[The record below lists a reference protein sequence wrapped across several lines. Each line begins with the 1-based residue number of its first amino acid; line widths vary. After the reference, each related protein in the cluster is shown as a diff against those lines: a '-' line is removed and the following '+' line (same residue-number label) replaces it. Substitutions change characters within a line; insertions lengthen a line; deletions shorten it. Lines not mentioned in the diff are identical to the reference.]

1 MAVVKSADR
10 VVRILEAIA
19 SGDGGLTHG
28 ELSRML
34 GIPKGSLSS
43 LLSNLVD
50 RGYLAFDPLGKLYML
65 GSELLVLTSRYLNS
79 LDIVRT
85 GRPIVH
91 GLVLEMNEDAEIAV
105 QRGDQVV
112 FLYKEESSRPVKYS
126 IAPGELAPLFATSPG
141 KCILAFMPEED
152 VCRVSRP
159 GHALPHNG
167 EQHHRPGVLRR
178 ELDADTLDR
187 HRLRARGVSVRHL
200 WDRRARVQHA
210 RCARRARSWPP
221 CRRPAS
227 TRSTGPL
234 SSRSCSRRPRC
245 SPAGSALPGRPA
257 VPGALSRLLRGN
269 GGEKGGN
276 AMTIRTRIEFHAP
289 RRQRPPE
296 HRLRPP
302 DVTLAELLEEIS
314 GRSSNS
320 LQFLSRDGK
329 ALDEG
334 WEVEVNGCALASLPQ
349 GLGTSLQDGD
359 RVAIKLSLLGGG

>member
-65 GSELLVLTSRYLNS
+65 GSELLVLTSRYLDS

-141 KCILAFMPEED
+141 KCILAFMPKKD
-152 VCRVSRP
+152 VAAYLDRVTLSPVTEHSITDR
-159 GHALPHNG
+159 
-167 EQHHRPGVLRR
+167 GVLRR
-178 ELDADTLDR
+178 ELALI
-187 HRLRARGVSVRHL
+187 
-200 WDRRARVQHA
+200 
-210 RCARRARSWPP
+210 
-221 CRRPAS
+221 
-227 TRSTGPL
+227 RSTGIAYGREEYQYGICGIAAPVFNIHGVL
-234 SSRSCSRRPRC
+234 
-245 SPAGSALPGRPA
+245 AGSIVATMQAAR
-257 VPGALSRLLRGN
+257 
-269 GGEKGGN
+269 
-276 AMTIRTRIEFHAP
+276 FD
-289 RRQRPPE
+289 PE
-296 HRLRPP
+296 HRSFVEPK
-302 DVTLAELLEEIS
+302 LLKAAS
-314 GRSSNS
+314 MLSRRLGFAGAACGAGRS
-320 LQFLSRDGK
+320 LSSPEGQRRGK
-329 ALDEG
+329 RG
-334 WEVEVNGCALASLPQ
+334 
-349 GLGTSLQDGD
+349 
-359 RVAIKLSLLGGG
+359 